1 MEWTSFDKKRFQPPI
16 DIMSDRSTTI
26 EGRGGFTGFLQT
38 ITNMG
43 EPAPTGI
50 TIDSRLHDLTFRLS
64 KGDRSHLN

>member
-1 MEWTSFDKKRFQPPI
+1 
-16 DIMSDRSTTI
+16 MSDRSTTI

-38 ITNMG
+38 ITDMG